1 MENSTNE
8 VCIASRSYCRVGKIT
23 KRNFEVPRL
32 VLESETQSNN

>member
-8 VCIASRSYCRVGKIT
+8 VCIASRSYCRVGKIP

-32 VLESETQSNN
+32 VESETQSNN